1 MNRSVLLKSCVMVP
15 MLLSFGA
22 VNIHARLPKV
32 PDPVSNGRYL
42 TIIAG
47 CNDCHT
53 KGYAQSDGNVPEAE
67 WLKGDDLGWQGA
79 WGTTYPV
86 NLRLLANSMS
96 EKAWM
101 ETVKQAK
108 ARPPM
113 PWYAVRDMH
122 DSDFRDIYR
131 YLRKLGPAGSQAPD
145 FVPPNQTPSGPVVR
159 YPQ

>member
-1 MNRSVLLKSCVMVP
+1 MNRKLLFTSCFMIPVLL
-15 MLLSFGA
+15 GGGIGNA
-22 VNIHARLPKV
+22 RDRLPFK
-32 PDPVSNGRYL
+32 PESISNGKYL

-67 WLKGDDLGWQGA
+67 WLKGDDLGWHGA

-86 NLRLLANSMS
+86 NLRLLANSMT

-101 ETVKQAK
+101 QSVKKAK
-108 ARPPM
+108 AKPPM

-122 DSDFRDIYR
+122 DNDFRDIYR
-131 YLRKLGPAGSQAPD
+131 YLRHLGPAGNPAPA
-145 FVPPNQTPSGPVVR
+145 FVPPDRVPSGPTVR